1 MAEQPTYSSATV
13 RNISPHRPTR
23 VVAQIIPSSRCTQG
37 NKNFSRTRK
46 MWCPLLPRP
55 SPSFRAFDAKDY
67 YIGDIG
73 N

>member
-13 RNISPHRPTR
+13 RNTSPHRPTR

-46 MWCPLLPRP
+46 MWCPLLITSEPITQGI
-55 SPSFRAFDAKDY
+55 DAKDY
-67 YIGDIG
+67 YIW
-73 N
+73 